1 MMARRTRCRTTPA
14 RRIMSP
20 SPFRALSR
28 APLAVALLVLVACS
42 GREDAADGADE
53 PAARR
58 GEVELSIGEIDG
70 AEEYTFARI
79 GGIAVDSAGRMFV
92 ADNDA
97 HTVRIFSPDG
107 KFVRAIG
114 RHGQGPGEFVEP
126 CCIALR
132 GDTLWV
138 RDGGNVRYDAFVV
151 QDTTAVPLPSI
162 RMAHHDVNRWAPV
175 TFDASGNVIDVG
187 TDPNVGNVPGAPSLL
202 ARFHLDRT
210 GRVVAKDT
218 VPAPPADSTP
228 VHKATSRTPTGGFMT
243 RFIYAP
249 YPPLAL
255 RAYSP
260 TGEQARAVS
269 SRYSIAW
276 LGADGRVLRT
286 VTGTAEPPALSA
298 SEVARAES
306 ALVRDMKWIEKG
318 DSDSPFKVPSHK
330 QPLREMYFDL
340 DGRLWVELSV
350 SQGADRRAHVYDRD
364 GRHAYTV
371 EWPSNVN
378 LSRFGAIRGMTG
390 YGVLTDSLDV
400 ERVARLRLR

>member
-1 MMARRTRCRTTPA
+1 
-14 RRIMSP
+14 MSP
-20 SPFRALSR
+20 SPFGALHR
-28 APLAVALLVLVACS
+28 APLAVVLVLLLACP
-42 GREDAADGADE
+42 GRDQGADDIDE
-53 PAARR
+53 RALRR
-58 GEVELSIGEIDG
+58 GEVELSIGELDG
-70 AEEYTFARI
+70 ADEYTFARI
-79 GGIAVDSAGRMFV
+79 SGIAVDGAGRMFV
-92 ADNDA
+92 ADNEA

-107 KFVRAIG
+107 KFIRAIG
-114 RHGQGPGEFVEP
+114 RSGQGPGEFVEP

-138 RDGGNVRYDAFVV
+138 RDGGNARYDVFVV
-151 QDTTAVPLPSI
+151 GDTSAVPLTSI

-175 TFDASGNVIDVG
+175 TFDGSGNVIDVG
-187 TDPNVGNVPGAPSLL
+187 VDPEGRTEPGAPALL

-210 GRVVAKDT
+210 GRVVTKDT

-228 VHKATSRTPTGGFMT
+228 VFKATSKTPTGMMT

-286 VTGTAEPPALSA
+286 ITGTAEPPALSA

-350 SQGADRRAHVYDRD
+350 PQGADRRAHVYDRD

-371 EWPSNVN
+371 EWPPNVN
-378 LSRFGAIRGMTG
+378 LSRFGAIHGATA
-390 YGVLTDSLDV
+390 YGVLIDSLDV